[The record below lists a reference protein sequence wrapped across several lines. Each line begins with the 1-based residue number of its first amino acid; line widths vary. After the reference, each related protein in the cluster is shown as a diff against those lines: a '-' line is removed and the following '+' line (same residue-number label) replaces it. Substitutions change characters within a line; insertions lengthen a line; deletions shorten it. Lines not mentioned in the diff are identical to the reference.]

1 MPGTFEIPLERMDPQ
16 TGARQPWLVLK
27 PTDPTGL
34 IRIDNLFVSSD
45 QQTWAFNY
53 VRVTD
58 SNLFVVKGVR

>member
-1 MPGTFEIPLERMDPQ
+1 MDPES
-16 TGARQPWLVLK
+16 GVRQPWMVLK

-34 IRIDNLFVSSD
+34 IRIDNLFVSKN